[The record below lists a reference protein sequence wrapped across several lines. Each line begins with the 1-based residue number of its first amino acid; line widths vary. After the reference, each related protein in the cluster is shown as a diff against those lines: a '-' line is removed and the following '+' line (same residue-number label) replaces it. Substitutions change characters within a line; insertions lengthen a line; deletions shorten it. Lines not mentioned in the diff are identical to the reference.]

1 MEKQALGMVETKG
14 LVGSIE
20 AADALVKAA
29 NVHLIGK
36 VHVGGGLVTVMVRGD
51 VGAVKASV
59 EAGGAAAKRVGELV
73 SVHVIPGGK
82 NAMLKGISPILTP
95 ELLKILA
102 EMGHGDELVI
112 GDCNFP
118 AQSMGRRCVRC
129 DGHRGTELLDA
140 ILALFPLD
148 QFVEAPVTVMA
159 PAPGAMDGN
168 PPIWA
173 EFAEIVEKH
182 QPGTKSA
189 AIDRFAFYDR
199 AKNAYATVA
208 TGENALYA
216 CIIIKKGCII

>member
-1 MEKQALGMVETKG
+1 MAMSWLSATAIF
-14 LVGSIE
+14 LRNPW
-20 AADALVKAA
+20 A
-29 NVHLIGK
+29 
-36 VHVGGGLVTVMVRGD
+36 
-51 VGAVKASV
+51 GAV
-59 EAGGAAAKRVGELV
+59 
-73 SVHVIPGGK
+73 
-82 NAMLKGISPILTP
+82 
-95 ELLKILA
+95 
-102 EMGHGDELVI
+102 
-112 GDCNFP
+112 
-118 AQSMGRRCVRC
+118 CV

-182 QPGTKSA
+182 QPGTKSE

-208 TGENALYA
+208 TGENALTLVSS
-216 CIIIKKGCII
+216 